1 MRTPLLLISV
11 LLLSAC
17 ATPQAQLATGLSNAG
32 LPKPLSQCMAKDMTP
47 RLSIKQLL
55 RLRDLSHVSDRD
67 PRKTSIDRYLHQVR
81 ALGDSEIWTVASSAA
96 TRCALG
102 W

>member
-1 MRTPLLLISV
+1 G
-11 LLLSAC
+11 
-17 ATPQAQLATGLSNAG
+17 LANAG
-32 LPKPLSQCMAKDMTP
+32 LPELLSQCMAKDMTP

-81 ALGDSEIWTVASSAA
+81 AFGDREIWTVASGAA
-96 TRCALG
+96 AHCALG
-102 W
+102 